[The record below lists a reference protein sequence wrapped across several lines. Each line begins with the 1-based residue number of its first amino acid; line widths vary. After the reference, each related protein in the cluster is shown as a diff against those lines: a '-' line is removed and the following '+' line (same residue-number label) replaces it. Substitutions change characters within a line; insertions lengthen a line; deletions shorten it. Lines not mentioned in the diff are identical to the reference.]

1 MLFSKKVAPCGFADL
16 PIFGWRLSMS
26 LLDRLSVRLAD
37 SDQQH
42 HLRLAKSG
50 VHFEERHAGH
60 VTIELRK
67 QQTLFVER

>member
-1 MLFSKKVAPCGFADL
+1 MKRPSQR
-16 PIFGWRLSMS
+16 RL
-26 LLDRLSVRLAD
+26 LAG

-42 HLRLAKSG
+42 NLRLAKSG

-67 QQTLFVER
+67 QQTLFV